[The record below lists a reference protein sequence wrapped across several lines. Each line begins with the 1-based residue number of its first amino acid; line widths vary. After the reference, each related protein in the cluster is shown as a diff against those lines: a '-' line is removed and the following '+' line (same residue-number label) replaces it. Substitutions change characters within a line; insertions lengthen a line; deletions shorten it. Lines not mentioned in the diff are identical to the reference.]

1 MPSKPDHVDKF
12 LEEIRG
18 ELPADLDIE
27 VEGIV
32 DRIHGINRRIHKMLD
47 ETLEQYD
54 LASGDWKVLC
64 SLRWQGKPHRRSA
77 GDLAR
82 IADLSSGAMTNRLDQ
97 LEKAGLFKRLPDPD
111 DRRGVLV
118 ELTPKGRR
126 LHQEAIGIRPS
137 GGAARRGALKRE
149 KEQLN
154 DLLRRVM
161 LALESRFPVAAVV
174 GVRLVPQPAHAPGG
188 SLYGPRVRRG
198 GCSAAARQARGKT

>member
-1 MPSKPDHVDKF
+1 MPSKPDHIDTF
-12 LEEIRG
+12 LDEIRA

-32 DRIHGINRRIHKMLD
+32 DRINGINRRIHKMLD

-54 LASGDWKVLC
+54 LSSGDWKVLC
-64 SLRWQGKPHRRSA
+64 SLRWRGKPHRRSA

-82 IADLSSGAMTNRLDQ
+82 IAELTSGAMTNRLDQ
-97 LEKAGLFKRLPDPD
+97 LEKAGLVKRLPDPD

-126 LHQEAIGIRPS
+126 LHQEAIGIQ
-137 GGAARRGALKRE
+137 AEKEALIAEALTRRE

-154 DLLRRVM
+154 DLLRLVM
-161 LALESRFPVAAVV
+161 LALEKRFP
-174 GVRLVPQPAHAPGG
+174 G
-188 SLYGPRVRRG
+188 RRA
-198 GCSAAARQARGKT
+198 S

>member
-64 SLRWQGKPHRRSA
+64 SCA
-77 GDLAR
+77 G
-82 IADLSSGAMTNRLDQ
+82 
-97 LEKAGLFKRLPDPD
+97 
-111 DRRGVLV
+111 RGSPTGV
-118 ELTPKGRR
+118 
-126 LHQEAIGIRPS
+126 RPVTS
-137 GGAARRGALKRE
+137 PVSPTSRAAR
-149 KEQLN
+149 
-154 DLLRRVM
+154 
-161 LALESRFPVAAVV
+161 
-174 GVRLVPQPAHAPGG
+174 
-188 SLYGPRVRRG
+188 
-198 GCSAAARQARGKT
+198 

>member
-12 LEEIRG
+12 LEEIRA

-32 DRIHGINRRIHKMLD
+32 DRINGINRRIHKMLD

-54 LASGDWKVLC
+54 LSSGDWKVLC

-82 IADLSSGAMTNRLDQ
+82 IAELSSGAMTNRLDQ
-97 LEKAGLFKRLPDPD
+97 LEKGGLVKRLPDPD

-118 ELTPKGRR
+118 ELT
-126 LHQEAIGIRPS
+126 ES
-137 GGAARRGALKRE
+137 GLDAYFAAVGVQAA
-149 KEQLN
+149 KEQAVAHALTKQERAQLN
-154 DLLRRVM
+154 GLLRK
-161 LALESRFPVAAVV
+161 LILGFE
-174 GVRLVPQPAHAPGG
+174 QPGETTKD
-188 SLYGPRVRRG
+188 
-198 GCSAAARQARGKT
+198 C

>member
-12 LEEIRG
+12 LEEIRA

-32 DRIHGINRRIHKMLD
+32 DRINGINRRIHKMLD

-54 LASGDWKVLC
+54 LSSGDWKVLC

-77 GDLAR
+77 GELAR
-82 IADLSSGAMTNRLDQ
+82 NTDLSSGTMTTRLDG
-97 LEKAGLFKRLPDPD
+97 LEQAGLVRRLPDPD

-118 ELTPKGRR
+118 ELTKKGLR
-126 LHQEAIGIRPS
+126 LHQEAVGVQ
-137 GGAARRGALKRE
+137 AEKEALLAQALSAGE

-161 LALESRFPVAAVV
+161 LVLEQRYPKPS
-174 GVRLVPQPAHAPGG
+174 
-188 SLYGPRVRRG
+188 
-198 GCSAAARQARGKT
+198 

>member
-1 MPSKPDHVDKF
+1 MPSKPDHVDEF

-32 DRIHGINRRIHKMLD
+32 DRINGINRRIHKMLD

-54 LASGDWKVLC
+54 LVSGDWKVLC

-82 IADLSSGAMTNRLDQ
+82 LADLSSGAMTNRLDQ
-97 LEKAGLFKRLPDPD
+97 LEKAGLVKRLPDPD

-126 LHQEAIGIRPS
+126 LHREAIGIQ
-137 GGAARRGALKRE
+137 AEKEALLAEALSKRE
-149 KEQLN
+149 KQQLN

-161 LALESRFPVAAVV
+161 LALESRFP
-174 GVRLVPQPAHAPGG
+174 GR
-188 SLYGPRVRRG
+188 S
-198 GCSAAARQARGKT
+198 SS

>member
-1 MPSKPDHVDKF
+1 MTPRRGSERDHVDRF
-12 LEEIRG
+12 LDEIRA
-18 ELPADLDIE
+18 ELPADLDFE

-32 DRIHGINRRIHKMLD
+32 DRINGINGRIRKLLD

-64 SLRWQGKPHRRSA
+64 SLRWKGRPHRRSA
-77 GDLAR
+77 GELAR

-97 LEKAGLFKRLPDPD
+97 LEQAGLVKRLPDPD

-126 LHQEAIGIRPS
+126 LHQEAIGVQ
-137 GGAARRGALKRE
+137 AEKEAMLAEALTNRE
-149 KEQLN
+149 KTQLN

-161 LALESRFPVAAVV
+161 LVLEER
-174 GVRLVPQPAHAPGG
+174 VP
-188 SLYGPRVRRG
+188 
-198 GCSAAARQARGKT
+198 KW

>member
-12 LEEIRG
+12 LEDIRG

-32 DRIHGINRRIHKMLD
+32 DRINGINRRIHKMLD

-82 IADLSSGAMTNRLDQ
+82 LADLSSGAMTNRLDQ
-97 LEKAGLFKRLPDPD
+97 LEKAGI
-111 DRRGVLV
+111 V
-118 ELTPKGRR
+118 ER
-126 LHQEAIGIRPS
+126 S
-137 GGAARRGALKRE
+137 
-149 KEQLN
+149 
-154 DLLRRVM
+154 
-161 LALESRFPVAAVV
+161 
-174 GVRLVPQPAHAPGG
+174 LVPGRPPHTEYALTVRGRSLARAVTELLSPA
-188 SLYGPRVRRG
+188 SR
-198 GCSAAARQARGKT
+198 